1 MPNTHFKSPIQLSL
15 PSLFTS
21 LKFLFAQRVVGYCNK
36 ENSCLWG
43 RWQSQLIFSL
53 NSLELIMAYINFVNF
68 SPLPAE
74 KFEMDPIVVHTIKLM
89 QHAKKLRNMISNIQ
103 QQQDGMV
110 RYNLIFLWSLTLQ
123 AYLECGLFTQQV
135 YKCVAWG

>member
-1 MPNTHFKSPIQLSL
+1 MSSGKMTVF
-15 PSLFTS
+15 
-21 LKFLFAQRVVGYCNK
+21 
-36 ENSCLWG
+36 
-43 RWQSQLIFSL
+43 IFSL

-89 QHAKKLRNMISNIQ
+89 QHAKKLRNMITNIQ

-110 RYNLIFLWSLTLQ
+110 GQSDIFVILT
-123 AYLECGLFTQQV
+123 GLS
-135 YKCVAWG
+135 